1 MLSIA
6 TTVVDDEDEDD
17 DEEKD
22 GIDDIDI
29 IGENDGSTGCGVASI
44 GVVVVVVV
52 VAPGAAEA
60 SREVRGSVGVGV
72 EEIFW
77 RTLVVLAVFL
87 ATGGASARI
96 GS

>member
-6 TTVVDDEDEDD
+6 TTVVDDEDDD
-17 DEEKD
+17 DDEEEKD

-29 IGENDGSTGCGVASI
+29 IGENDGCGVASI

-52 VAPGAAEA
+52 PAAAEA